1 MRHRS
6 HLRPGDA
13 GLAARLRRGIE
24 GEVWFDAASRG
35 RYGTDASIYQI
46 EPIGVVA
53 PRSAED
59 IARTIAIC
67 REAGAPVLPRGAGTS
82 QCGQTVGEAVVVDTS
97 KYLDRV
103 LDFDEESRR
112 VTVQPGIVLDRL
124 NAWLRP
130 KGLFFPVDVS
140 PANRATIGGM
150 AGNNS
155 CGARSIRYGN
165 MVHNVHAISA
175 VLADG
180 NAIRFGEVSGN
191 LAGLASDD
199 RCADTAGNDRY
210 ADLIRRLRALGAR
223 EADEIARRFPSL
235 LRRVGGYNIDTLV
248 PAGAAGGM
256 TGTPAGGVA
265 AGVIGGTNG
274 VMAGREPGAT
284 TGAMAGTPAGGHNP
298 VDARTIRA
306 GGATTGAMAGGHNMA
321 HLLVGS
327 EGTLGF
333 FTGIELDLAPLPAH
347 RVLGICHFPAFYE
360 AMAATQHIVAL
371 DPSAVELVDRTLVE
385 LARDIAAFRPTVE
398 RFVRGAPEALL
409 LVEFAGEDRAA
420 LIARLARL
428 GELMADLGHPGA
440 VVEAVE
446 PAFQRAVWEVRKA
459 GLNIMMSMKGDGK
472 PVSFVEDCAVRL
484 EDLAEYT
491 RRLDAIFARHGTR
504 GTWYAHASVGTLHV
518 RPIIDLK
525 VEDGARRMRA
535 IAEECFEMVREYR
548 GSHSGEHGDG
558 IVRSE
563 FHEAMFGSRLVGAF
577 EEVKDAFD
585 PDGLFN
591 PGKIVRPERMDDR
604 GLFRYKPGYAPL
616 PVETGLDWSEWG
628 GFDRAVEMCNNN
640 GACRKSDP
648 GVMCPSYRVTKDER
662 HVTRGRANTLRLALT
677 GQLGP
682 GALTSDAMA
691 ETMALCVGCKGCKR
705 ECPTGVDMARMKI
718 EYLHQHRKRHGLR
731 LRDRLVAW
739 LPRYAPVASRLAWV
753 VNLRDRVPGLAAATE
768 ALLGLSAKRS
778 LPRWRGDPF
787 RVDEL
792 TDGETRHG
800 THPRGIGP
808 GGRCGEHQESGQ
820 RGRTSAETGAAH
832 AAGIGAGPRVAT
844 RPEDGSP
851 ASRSDSGLEPDQTP
865 AAHRERPEVALF
877 ADTFTTWFEPGN
889 ARAAAR
895 VLEAAGFRVRPAA
908 PPPGERRPL
917 CCGRT
922 FLAAGL
928 IDEARRE
935 LRRTFSALAPLVERG
950 VPIVGLEPSCL
961 LTFRDE
967 ALVLGFEREAGDARF
982 LLFEELIADAAAPEA
997 PEGRAGLPL
1006 RPLPATRAL
1015 LHGHCHQK
1023 AFGVM
1028 PALERTL
1035 RFVPGL
1041 EVETVASSCCGMA
1054 GAFGYE
1060 AAHYETSMAMG
1071 ELDLLSAVR
1080 AADPD
1085 TLIVAGGTSCRHQ
1098 ISDGT
1103 GRVASH
1109 VASVLAQALVPGDGP
1124 DEGRNGIS
1132 RQLRWVEGSPGPQAR
1147 CGSAGRA

>member
-6 HLRPGDA
+6 QLRPGDA
-13 GLAARLRRGIE
+13 GLAARLRREIE
-24 GEVWFDAASRG
+24 GDVWFDPASRG
-35 RYGTDASIYQI
+35 RYSTDASIYQI

-53 PRSAED
+53 PRTAAD
-59 IARTIAIC
+59 IEHTIAVC

-97 KYLDRV
+97 RYLDRV
-103 LDFDEESRR
+103 VGFDEEARR
-112 VTVQPGIVLDRL
+112 VTVQPGMVLDRL

-175 VLADG
+175 ILAAG
-180 NAIRFGEVSGN
+180 TAARFGEVTGN
-191 LAGLASDD
+191 LAGF
-199 RCADTAGNDRY
+199 TGNDDY
-210 ADLIRRLRALGAR
+210 SELIRRMRALGAR

-235 LRRVGGYNIDTLV
+235 LRRVGGYNIDTL
-248 PAGAAGGM
+248 A
-256 TGTPAGGVA
+256 TG
-265 AGVIGGTNG
+265 
-274 VMAGREPGAT
+274 
-284 TGAMAGTPAGGHNP
+284 
-298 VDARTIRA
+298 
-306 GGATTGAMAGGHNMA
+306 GGHNMA

-333 FTGIELDLAPLPAH
+333 FTEIELVLQPLPAH
-347 RVLGICHFPAFYE
+347 RVLGICHFPAFHD
-360 AMAATQHIVAL
+360 AMSATQHIVAL
-371 DPSAVELVDRTLVE
+371 DPGAVELVDRTLVE
-385 LARDIAAFRPTVE
+385 LARDIAVFRPTVE
-398 RFVRGAPEALL
+398 RFVRGTPDALL
-409 LVEFAGEDRAA
+409 LVEFAGEDRDA
-420 LIARLARL
+420 LLARLARL
-428 GELMADLGHPGA
+428 GELMADLGFPGA

-446 PAFQRAVWEVRKA
+446 PDFQRAVWDVRKS

-491 RRLDAIFARHGTR
+491 RRLDEIFARHGTR

-525 VEDGARRMRA
+525 VEGGAHRMRA

-563 FHEAMFGSRLVGAF
+563 FHDAMFGSRLVTAF

-604 GLFRYKPGYAPL
+604 ELFRYKPGYAPL
-616 PVETGLDWSEWG
+616 PVETGLDWSEWD
-628 GFDRAVEMCNNN
+628 GFHRAVEMCNNN
-640 GACRKSDP
+640 GTCRKSNP
-648 GVMCPSYRVTKDER
+648 GVMCPSYRVTRDEK

-682 GALTSDAMA
+682 DALTSDAMA

-718 EYLHQHRKRHGLR
+718 EYLHQRRKRHGLA
-731 LRDRLVAW
+731 LRDRVVAW
-739 LPRYAPVASRLAWV
+739 LPRYAPVAGRLAWMM
-753 VNLRDRVPGLAAATE
+753 NLRDRIPGLAAVTE
-768 ALLGLSAKRS
+768 HLAGLSARRT
-778 LPRWRGDPF
+778 LPRWRTDPF
-787 RVDEL
+787 RADEL
-792 TDGETRHG
+792 SAREAV
-800 THPRGIGP
+800 
-808 GGRCGEHQESGQ
+808 ESGA
-820 RGRTSAETGAAH
+820 R
-832 AAGIGAGPRVAT
+832 AGPRG
-844 RPEDGSP
+844 DGS
-851 ASRSDSGLEPDQTP
+851 
-865 AAHRERPEVALF
+865 EVVLL
-877 ADTFTTWFEPGN
+877 ADTFTTWFEPEN

-895 VLEAAGFRVRPAA
+895 VLEAAGFRVLPAT

-928 IDEARRE
+928 VEEAKRE
-935 LRRTFSALAPLVERG
+935 LDRTLQALAPYIERG

-967 ALVLGFEREAGDARF
+967 ALVLGFEREAREAQF
-982 LLFEELIADAAAPEA
+982 LLFEELVARAAE
-997 PEGRAGLPL
+997 ERNLDIPL
-1006 RPLPATRAL
+1006 RALAGKRAL

-1028 PALERTL
+1028 PALESTL
-1035 RFVPGL
+1035 RLVPEL

-1071 ELDLLSAVR
+1071 ELDLLPAVR
-1080 AADPD
+1080 AADRD

-1098 ISDGT
+1098 IADGT
-1103 GRVASH
+1103 TREAWHIARV
-1109 VASVLAQALVPGDGP
+1109 LEQALAAD
-1124 DEGRNGIS
+1124 R
-1132 RQLRWVEGSPGPQAR
+1132 
-1147 CGSAGRA
+1147 